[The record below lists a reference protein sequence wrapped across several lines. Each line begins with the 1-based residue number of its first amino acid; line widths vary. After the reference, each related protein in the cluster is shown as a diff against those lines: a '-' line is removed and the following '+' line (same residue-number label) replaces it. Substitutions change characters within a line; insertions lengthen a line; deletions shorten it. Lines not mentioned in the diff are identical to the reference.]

1 MARLVDC
8 DNNIKYI
15 NPTICSLQQKVSLY
29 AKWFHQVLIEI
40 IGHSEWDLVGKKWIH
55 WFSEQGL
62 IKYTHI
68 L

>member
-8 DNNIKYI
+8 GNNIKNV
-15 NPTICSLQQKVSLY
+15 NPTIYSLQQKVSLY
-29 AKWFHQVLIEI
+29 AKWFYQMLSEF
-40 IGHSEWDLVGKKWIH
+40 IGHSEHDLVGNKWIH